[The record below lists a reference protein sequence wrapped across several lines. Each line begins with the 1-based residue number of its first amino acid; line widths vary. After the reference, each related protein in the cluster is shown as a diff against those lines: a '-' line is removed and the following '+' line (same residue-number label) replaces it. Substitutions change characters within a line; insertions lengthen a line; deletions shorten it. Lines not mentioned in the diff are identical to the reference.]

1 MFAHGYRSVVLPLWP
16 SRIAPDCLGRQSLVR
31 SPPSA
36 SELSPMS
43 ADQKTAFVKFRRDAQ
58 AKIGFEARARCTT
71 VITDELKELR
81 SENSVV
87 STTH

>member
-1 MFAHGYRSVVLPLWP
+1 
-16 SRIAPDCLGRQSLVR
+16 
-31 SPPSA
+31 
-36 SELSPMS
+36 MS